1 MPTLSSSLVK
11 HQVASV
17 EDVTD
22 ALARQAQYGG
32 DLVTNLLELSTASEE
47 RLVAA
52 IAEAHGLDSSTS
64 GELPSASEQIRR
76 LVPGDLASRYG
87 FYPLDER
94 NGVLTVAVSEP
105 LPAEVESDMA
115 FSLGVSVVQRASLL
129 VRIRQAL
136 ARDYGVPLE
145 RRTERILARLAGKP
159 DPSPSLVPP
168 RDIAPAPVRPPTIA
182 PPGTAP
188 SIVEQPPPDSAVP
201 TPRAPPA
208 VVADAVQATA
218 QEAPDTTAPG
228 TPVLPEVTEPKEE
241 PPRVSLPPVVAR
253 GPVLRA
259 LTRRETQSGQRRR
272 GPYTAAMAEQDLL
285 DATTRDDVLRAF
297 FDFAAQYFEY
307 SALFAVHGDLAEGR
321 DAHGPGASKTKLLS
335 IGVPLD
341 LPSKLSA
348 ARESVAPVL
357 VRLGSE
363 GLDGAL
369 AKDLER
375 SPGRKVLLLPVR
387 VGSRAVLILYGD
399 HGEVDVELKSV
410 GEVLSVAPL
419 VSAAVERLIIQRK
432 GRLVGALPV
441 APPMKRRSILPSAE
455 ERAQVL
461 AAALEGRVR
470 SEFGEELPLEE
481 SPEPATSEAP
491 FVPSPE
497 PPPLE
502 ASAPPP
508 PLEVS
513 APPPPLVEPAKPE
526 ESLEPPPLEAPPA
539 PRGPHTI
546 RPSFDVEAIF
556 GASVLPPAGSDT
568 KPAPKNEK
576 PRGRPTVPD
585 LSRTETSISQAPAS
599 IAEAISRSAP
609 SHAAPEA
616 PSGFSPEFGTRPGF
630 GSALSARSGT
640 TPPLPTPATP
650 AVTSPDAPATLV
662 TSTPAPPP
670 SAPSSQRLK
679 LVPEQLDTPDYG
691 GEDVS
696 IEAELSDNDIDDAW
710 DYGLDEPPH
719 SRAEVHSARPLAPRG
734 NTSELKLPS
743 VIVDLANEARA
754 LLDYLVE
761 GDETAA
767 DRLVE
772 MGTAAVT
779 VLVNAFP
786 GPLRHPSLR
795 PGAEPAKASECG
807 PVLKTLYRLG
817 AKSVPFLVVRTNDG
831 DPVVR
836 RWAAHLLGELPAPE
850 STHAVARR
858 FFDTDEAVRRAALAA
873 GRLLLVDPDF
883 GPQLINEFAELA
895 EDRAKGMG
903 MRLASIEALAD
914 LRHPLAVPALIRV
927 LADGAPDIE
936 EAARSALVVVARQD
950 FGTQGAAWAEWWRG
964 NGGRHR
970 VEWLIEA
977 LTHESQDIRRSAGEE
992 LKIVTREYFGY
1003 YDDLPAR
1010 ERERAQT
1017 RYREW
1022 WETRGKA
1029 RFH

>member
-32 DLVTNLLELSTASEE
+32 DLVTNLLELSTASEA
-47 RLVAA
+47 RLVEA
-52 IAEAHGLDSSTS
+52 IAEAHGLESSAS
-64 GELPSASEQIRR
+64 GELPSASEKIRR
-76 LVPGDLASRYG
+76 LVPGDLAARYG

-94 NGVLTVAVSEP
+94 DGVLTVAVSEP
-105 LPAEVESDMA
+105 LPAEVESDLA
-115 FSLGVSVVQRASLL
+115 FALGVSVTQRAALL

-136 ARDYGVPLE
+136 ARDYGIELE
-145 RRTERILARLAGKP
+145 RRSERILARLAGKP
-159 DPSPSLVPP
+159 DPSPSLAPP
-168 RDIAPAPVRPPTIA
+168 RDVGPPPTRPATLA
-182 PPGTAP
+182 PPPVAA
-188 SIVEQPPPDSAVP
+188 SELSEQPVPDSAAP
-201 TPRAPPA
+201 TPRAPVAA
-208 VVADAVQATA
+208 VEAAAEETA
-218 QEAPDTTAPG
+218 AEAPASAP
-228 TPVLPEVTEPKEE
+228 PSPEVKEE
-241 PPRVSLPPVVAR
+241 APRTSLAPVIAR
-253 GPVLRA
+253 APALRA
-259 LTRRETQSGQRRR
+259 LTRRDTQSGRRARRR

-285 DATTRDDVLRAF
+285 EASTRDDVLRAF

-348 ARESVAPVL
+348 ARESVAPLL

-399 HGEVDVELKSV
+399 HGDIDVELDAV
-410 GEVLSVAPL
+410 GEVLSIAPL
-419 VSAAVERLIIQRK
+419 VSTAVERLIIQRK
-432 GRLVGALPV
+432 GRPVGALPI
-441 APPMKRRSILPSAE
+441 APPVRRRSILPSTE
-455 ERAQVL
+455 ERAQAL
-461 AAALEGRVR
+461 ASALEARVR
-470 SEFGEELPLEE
+470 PSPAESLLEE
-481 SPEPATSEAP
+481 SEQERFSAAPPVEVTAPPVVEPEPEPPIATPVDE
-491 FVPSPE
+491 PSPE
-497 PPPLE
+497 PPPQ
-502 ASAPPP
+502 AP
-508 PLEVS
+508 V
-513 APPPPLVEPAKPE
+513 
-526 ESLEPPPLEAPPA
+526 
-539 PRGPHTI
+539 GFHTI
-546 RPSFDVEAIF
+546 RPTFDIEAVF
-556 GASVLPPAGSDT
+556 STSLPPAGPTD
-568 KPAPKNEK
+568 PKSGRGASEPFK
-576 PRGRPTVPD
+576 PRGRPAVPD

-609 SHAAPEA
+609 SHAAPSA
-616 PSGFSPEFGTRPGF
+616 PPGFSAEFGTRPGV
-630 GSALSARSGT
+630 GSALQARSGT

-650 AVTSPDAPATLV
+650 GVASPEAPATIV
-662 TSTPAPPP
+662 TATPLP
-670 SAPSSQRLK
+670 SPSPSPSQRLK
-679 LVPEQLDTPDYG
+679 LVPEQLDTLDG

-710 DYGLDEPPH
+710 DYGLDEPPP
-719 SRAEVHSARPLAPRG
+719 SRAEVYSARPLAPQG
-734 NTSELKLPS
+734 DTSELKLPS
-743 VIVDLANEARA
+743 VIVDLANECRA
-754 LLDYLVE
+754 LLDYLLE

-795 PGAEPAKASECG
+795 PGSEPSKASECG

-836 RWAAHLLGELPAPE
+836 RWAAHLLGELQSPE
-850 STHAVARR
+850 GTHAVARR

-873 GRLLLVDPDF
+873 ARLLLAHPDF
-883 GPQLINEFAELA
+883 GPQLVSEFAELA

-903 MRLASIEALAD
+903 MRLASIEALGD
-914 LRHPLAVPALIRV
+914 LRHPLAVPALIRL
-927 LADGAPDIE
+927 LADGTPDID
-936 EAARSALVVVARQD
+936 EAARQALTVVARQD
-950 FGTQGAAWAEWWRG
+950 FGAQGAAWAEWWRG

-970 VEWLIEA
+970 VEWLIDA
-977 LTHESQDIRRSAGEE
+977 LTHDSQDIRRSAGEE